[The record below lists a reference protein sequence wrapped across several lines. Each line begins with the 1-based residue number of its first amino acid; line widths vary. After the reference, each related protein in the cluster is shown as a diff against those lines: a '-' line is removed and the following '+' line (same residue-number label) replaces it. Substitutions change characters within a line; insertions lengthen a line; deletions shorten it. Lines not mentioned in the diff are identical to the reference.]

1 MNKCYI
7 PFRLTLRATFFKSSS
22 QGRGFYLSNVTRSSF
37 PVHLIHSGFIC
48 SVEVKFVLTTNFKHT
63 FQPQVKMEDAELV
76 LLFDLINLFY
86 NLAWLVYLTQKHY
99 GQVTTSAGH
108 IFELN
113 VLVNSTVSI
122 FLWILLVDSGALD
135 SWCTLRYMLD
145 GVFSCGYLVA
155 LAGSQIETL
164 IFLKTLNVNTMMTNM
179 AGKIILAMTIFTVAM
194 GVLLMLVAP
203 DRTLCE
209 KKTELCEYLKMSDI
223 YRITIPG
230 TIVILIVFAVL
241 GFTLFRSHQ
250 IEKKR
255 DIERPKNVGVEGT
268 GELFAVQRA
277 ISELHRGFEENQE
290 THEGN
295 VEDDIVV
302 EDVELV
308 TTETHQNSSEQ
319 VSIGVMIGEISQL
332 PNTTSENTWN
342 DQTDNQQIP
351 CLEIGLMIQTLNKYF
366 KNTLMSVLI
375 LSSEL
380 PWYLT
385 AMYGLIT
392 NSGCENPTFMLMSEI
407 SYYSFIVSDICLPIL
422 IKLKLDRLSQ

>member
-1 MNKCYI
+1 M
-7 PFRLTLRATFFKSSS
+7 
-22 QGRGFYLSNVTRSSF
+22 
-37 PVHLIHSGFIC
+37 
-48 SVEVKFVLTTNFKHT
+48 LTTNFKHT

-99 GQVTTSAGH
+99 GQVTTTAGH

-145 GVFSCGYLVA
+145 GIFSCGYLVA

-179 AGKIILAMTIFTVAM
+179 AGKIILAMTIFTAAM
-194 GVLLMLVAP
+194 GILLMLVVP

-209 KKTELCEYLKMSDI
+209 KKTELCEYLKMSDF
-223 YRITIPG
+223 YRITIIPG
-230 TIVILIVFAVL
+230 TLVILIVFAVL

-255 DIERPKNVGVEGT
+255 DIERPENVGVEGT

-308 TTETHQNSSEQ
+308 TTETPQHSSDQ

>member
-1 MNKCYI
+1 M
-7 PFRLTLRATFFKSSS
+7 
-22 QGRGFYLSNVTRSSF
+22 
-37 PVHLIHSGFIC
+37 
-48 SVEVKFVLTTNFKHT
+48 LTTNFKHT

-135 SWCTLRYMLD
+135 SWCTLRYVLD

-209 KKTELCEYLKMSDI
+209 KKTELCEYLNLSDI

-230 TIVILIVFAVL
+230 TLVILIVFAVL

-342 DQTDNQQIP
+342 DQTYNQQIP